1 MIDNEFF
8 PPKPLCNTFWECE
21 HSEMLFK
28 ICQLPEGNIRC
39 DKFEEHKSKLKLKEA
54 IQENSE
60 LLD

>member
-1 MIDNEFF
+1 
-8 PPKPLCNTFWECE
+8 
-21 HSEMLFK
+21 MLFK